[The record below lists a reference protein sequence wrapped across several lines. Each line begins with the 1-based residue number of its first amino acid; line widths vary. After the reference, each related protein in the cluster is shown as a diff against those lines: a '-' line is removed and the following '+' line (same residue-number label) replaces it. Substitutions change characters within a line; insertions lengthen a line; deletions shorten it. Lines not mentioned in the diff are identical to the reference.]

1 MLEGKNKKVIAMM
14 KDELCGKVMVKFV
27 VLRAQNYS
35 YLVDDGSKDKKAK
48 GTKKCHK
55 KKN

>member
-1 MLEGKNKKVIAMM
+1 MM

-27 VLRAQNYS
+27 VLRAQNYN